1 MKSFSLKTFLMIVL
15 ISLTVSAAKC
25 SSNTPPVVDQTNRI
39 HQGNEESPKIQVAI
53 LLDASSS
60 MDGLINQAKA
70 RLWSIVNTLSTL
82 KYDRETP
89 TIEIALYI
97 YGNDGIPA
105 GEGHIRQLLPFTK
118 DLDLVSEKLFSITTY
133 GGSEYCGM
141 VIEQSLK
148 NLQWD
153 KSAKSMKLIYIA
165 GNEPFTQGR
174 VEYKAAVGLALENS
188 VFVNTIHCGNYEDG
202 VTGKWKDGADRG
214 KGKYFNINSNQQIR
228 YIVTPYDEMISQY
241 NTRLNGTYIYYGSQ
255 GYTYSTNQTT
265 QDVNATSISKENQVE
280 RTVSK
285 SKAVYDNTSWDMVD
299 KVKQDKDFVKNVDKK
314 TLPKEYQNFTT
325 EELQK
330 EIDKKTLEREQIQK
344 EIQELA
350 KKRQAY
356 IDEKMKEE
364 TTQDDFGLAITT
376 SIKEFA
382 KIKGYQME

>member
-1 MKSFSLKTFLMIVL
+1 MKSFTLKSVLMIVL

-25 SSNTPPVVDQTNRI
+25 STNTSPVVTQTNTTQ
-39 HQGNEESPKIQVAI
+39 QGNEETPKIQVAI

-70 RLWSIVNTLSTL
+70 RLWSIVNTLTTL
-82 KYDRETP
+82 KFNRETP
-89 TIEIALYI
+89 TIEIALFI

-118 DLDLVSEKLFSITTY
+118 DLDLVSEKLFSITTN

-141 VIEQSLK
+141 VIDQSLK

-153 KSAKSMKLIYIA
+153 KSANSMKLIYIA

-174 VEYKAAVGLALENS
+174 VEYKTADGLALENN

-202 VTGKWKDGADRG
+202 ITGKWKDGADRG
-214 KGKYFNINSNQQIR
+214 KGKYFNINSNQKIR

-255 GYTYSTNQTT
+255 GYTYSTNQTA
-265 QDVNATSISKENQVE
+265 QDNNAYTISKENQVE

-299 KVKQDKDFVKNVDKK
+299 KVKQDKDYVKNVDKK
-314 TLPKEYQNFTT
+314 TLPKEYQNLTT

-330 EIDKKTLEREQIQK
+330 EIDKKTVERETIQK

>member
-1 MKSFSLKTFLMIVL
+1 MKSFTLKSVLMIVL

-25 SSNTPPVVDQTNRI
+25 STNTSPVVTQTNTTQ
-39 HQGNEESPKIQVAI
+39 QGNEETPKIQVAI

-70 RLWSIVNTLSTL
+70 RLWSIVNTLTTL
-82 KYDRETP
+82 KFNRETP

-118 DLDLVSEKLFSITTY
+118 DLDLVSEKLFSITTN

-141 VIEQSLK
+141 VIDQSLK

-153 KSAKSMKLIYIA
+153 KSANSMKLIYIA

-174 VEYKAAVGLALENS
+174 VEYKTAVGLALENN

-202 VTGKWKDGADRG
+202 ITGKWKDGADRG
-214 KGKYFNINSNQQIR
+214 KGKYFNINSNQKIR

-255 GYTYSTNQTT
+255 GYTYSTNQTA
-265 QDVNATSISKENQVE
+265 QDNNAYTISKENQVE

-299 KVKQDKDFVKNVDKK
+299 KVKQDKDYVKNVDKK
-314 TLPKEYQNFTT
+314 TLPKEYQNLTT

-330 EIDKKTLEREQIQK
+330 EIDKKTVERETIQK

>member
-1 MKSFSLKTFLMIVL
+1 
-15 ISLTVSAAKC
+15 
-25 SSNTPPVVDQTNRI
+25 
-39 HQGNEESPKIQVAI
+39 
-53 LLDASSS
+53 

-70 RLWSIVNTLSTL
+70 RLWSIVNTLTTL
-82 KYDRETP
+82 KFNRETP

-97 YGNDGIPA
+97 YGNSGLPESDGY
-105 GEGHIRQLLPFTK
+105 IRQLLPFTK
-118 DLDLVSEKLFSITTY
+118 DLDLVSEKLFAITTN

-141 VIEQSLK
+141 VIDQSLK

-153 KSAKSMKLIYIA
+153 KSANSMKLIYIA

-174 VEYKAAVGLALENS
+174 VEYKTAISLALEKNI
-188 VFVNTIHCGNYEDG
+188 FVNTIHCGNYEDG
-202 VTGKWKDGADRG
+202 ITGKWKDGADRG

-255 GYTYSTNQTT
+255 GYSYRTNQTT

-299 KVKQDKDFVKNVDKK
+299 KVKQDKDYVKNVDKK
-314 TLPKEYQNFTT
+314 TLPAEYQNLTT

-330 EIDKKTLEREQIQK
+330 EIDKKTVEREQIQK